1 MKKDAV
7 ITLVAV
13 VVVLVAAYVLASVR
27 PDRPPTPSQ
36 PFRPDSKEAKKKGG
50 DPNDK
55 VIMHVNGEAVTES
68 EFTSL
73 MAQAPAE
80 QRAFYGSDQGKRL
93 LADELVKLKSLEQE
107 GRRLGVDNEPE
118 VRSQLASLEAQIVAG
133 KTLERLV
140 KEQVDKNIQAEFA
153 KEKANAKTLRHI
165 LIAYQGSAVPP
176 RAGKPVSAEQAK
188 QKAAA
193 LAARIRRG
201 EEFGAVARTES
212 DDQQT
217 APRGGTLG
225 AARPDQLPPEIGA
238 VVAALKP
245 GQISDPVQTQFGIH
259 IFNVE
264 EPKLEDMREMLTD
277 RMQRQAVEETVTR
290 LQKGAKVELDEKFFP
305 PVPTPGAPAAPP
317 KTKG

>member
-1 MKKDAV
+1 VKKDAV

-13 VVVLVAAYVLASVR
+13 VLVLAAAYVLASVR
-27 PDRPPTPSQ
+27 PDRPATPSQ
-36 PFRPDSKEAKKKGG
+36 PFRPDAIEAKKKG

-55 VIMHVNGEAVTES
+55 VIMHVNGEPVTES
-68 EFTSL
+68 EFSSL
-73 MAQAPAE
+73 MMQAPAE

-107 GRRLGVDNEPE
+107 GRRLGVDDEPE
-118 VRSQLASLEAQIVAG
+118 VRSQVESLEAQIVAG
-133 KTLERLV
+133 RTLERLV
-140 KEQVDKNIQAEFA
+140 REQVDKNIQAEFA
-153 KEKANAKTLRHI
+153 KEKANSKTLRHI

-193 LAARIRRG
+193 LVARIRRG
-201 EEFGAVARTES
+201 EEFGAVARLES

-238 VVAALKP
+238 VVSSLKP
-245 GQISDPVQTQFGIH
+245 GQISDPVQTQFGVH

-305 PVPTPGAPAAPP
+305 PVPAQPAAPP

>member
-1 MKKDAV
+1 MKKDAL

-13 VVVLVAAYVLASVR
+13 VLVLVAAYVLASVR

-36 PFRPDSKEAKKKGG
+36 PFRPDAKDAKKKGG

-55 VIMHVNGEAVTES
+55 VIMHVNGEPVTES
-68 EFTSL
+68 EFASL
-73 MAQAPAE
+73 MMQAPAE

-107 GRRLGVDNEPE
+107 GRRLGIDDEPE
-118 VRSQLASLEAQIVAG
+118 VRSQLESLEAQIVAG

-140 KEQVDKNIQAEFA
+140 REQVDKNIQAEFA
-153 KEKANAKTLRHI
+153 KEKANSKTLRHI

-176 RAGKPVSAEQAK
+176 RSGKPVSAEQAK

-193 LAARIRRG
+193 LVARIRGG
-201 EEFGAVARTES
+201 EEFGAVARMES

-238 VVAALKP
+238 VVSALKP

-305 PVPTPGAPAAPP
+305 PVRTEPVAPP
-317 KTKG
+317 KTKR